1 MRKLYFIDQAT
12 ETAMAQK
19 LIYQVKRK
27 FPEFMDAENTLMLTV
42 SPDFSGI
49 ASTIVS
55 HGLSTQGV
63 AMYSD
68 SIHVPDPGEDVEFYR
83 QRLIN
88 TWDHI
93 SLNYDGSRYTKFILC
108 EAGVI
113 SGRNYLWLVDQLHQL
128 GVQYTDILTMS
139 LFENVHSMYKCDVVG
154 DYYDNNEQDL
164 CFWWEQP
171 NKAFGDF
178 SDEESQ

>member
-1 MRKLYFIDQAT
+1 MRRLHFISQPV

-19 LIYQVKRK
+19 LVYQIKRK
-27 FPEFMDAENTLMLTV
+27 YPKFMDAENTLMLTV

-49 ASTIVS
+49 ASTIIS

-68 SIHVPDPGEDVEFYR
+68 SIHVPDPGEDPEFYKE
-83 QRLIN
+83 RLRD
-88 TWDHI
+88 TWKHI
-93 SLNYDGSRYTKFILC
+93 SANYDGSKYTKFILC

-113 SGRNYLWLVDQLHQL
+113 SGRNYGWLVDELVSL
-128 GVQYTDILTMS
+128 GVQYDNILTVS
-139 LFENVHSMYKCDVVG
+139 LFENAHSIFKCDLVG
-154 DYYDNNEQDL
+154 DYYDNEVQDL

-171 NKAFGDF
+171 NKAFGDY
-178 SDEESQ
+178 SEQESI